1 MLGWPRAVVQV
12 STSSGVVRITGIAF
26 GSFGSV
32 VRMVGEGSIED
43 SSSKDH
49 DLPDVGNR
57 AVNSSWRKLYPHII
71 GHTARHIVL
80 GSPMNLRAKAS
91 RSRLL
96 ESSLWTRTRFRA
108 MRGAV

>member
-1 MLGWPRAVVQV
+1 MLHRRKVDIARRLAARALDLEPWVAAIGRLVDD
-12 STSSGVVRITGIAF
+12 
-26 GSFGSV
+26 
-32 VRMVGEGSIED
+32 GSIEN

-49 DLPDVGNR
+49 GLRDVGNR

-71 GHTARHIVL
+71 DHTARHIVL

-91 RSRLL
+91 RSRSL